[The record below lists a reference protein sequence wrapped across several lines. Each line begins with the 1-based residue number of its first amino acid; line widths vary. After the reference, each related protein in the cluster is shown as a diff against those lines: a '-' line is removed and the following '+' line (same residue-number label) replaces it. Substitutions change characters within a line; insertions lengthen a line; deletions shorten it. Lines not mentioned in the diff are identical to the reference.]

1 MIRWL
6 FVIFVALLVFTFLI
20 PDLRK
25 LGVGRMPGDLPV
37 RVWGRTIL
45 LPFGS
50 AVLIFVVVLVIAELQ
65 TLRG

>member
-6 FVIFVALLVFTFLI
+6 FVIFLALLVFTFLI

-25 LGVGRMPGDLPV
+25 LGVGRVPGDKPV
-37 RVWGRTIL
+37 RVFGQIVL

-50 AVLIFVVVLVIAELQ
+50 ATLIFLVVLLVAEIQ
-65 TLRG
+65 ARMG